1 MKINY
6 ESEKPIFM
14 QLAEEIENAVI
25 SGAFPE
31 GEQIPSITEL
41 SATLK
46 INPATANK
54 GVNMLVDA
62 GIVYK
67 KRGLGMFVQE
77 GAVKMLTEK
86 KKNEFIEEH
95 ITALVD
101 EAKKLGL
108 TKADVLSIIEKQFDK

>member
-108 TKADVLSIIEKQFDK
+108 TKKDVLSIIEKQFDK

>member
-1 MKINY
+1 M
-6 ESEKPIFM
+6 
-14 QLAEEIENAVI
+14 
-25 SGAFPE
+25 
-31 GEQIPSITEL
+31 
-41 SATLK
+41 
-46 INPATANK
+46 
-54 GVNMLVDA
+54 
-62 GIVYK
+62 
-67 KRGLGMFVQE
+67 QE